1 MSETAVE
8 IQDRELLITT
18 EIKEK
23 LCNKNETAK
32 LKIIDNCEASD
43 KVVIIENC
51 NFGTVLDFSAVMRIQ
66 AFKKTRILLQ

>member
-1 MSETAVE
+1 MYETVVE

-43 KVVIIENC
+43 GDEVVIIENC
-51 NFGTVLDFSAVMRIQ
+51 NFGTVLDFSAVDENSSI
-66 AFKKTRILLQ
+66 

>member
-32 LKIIDNCEASD
+32 FKIIDNCEASD
-43 KVVIIENC
+43 GDEVVIIENG
-51 NFGTVLDFSAVMRIQ
+51 NFGTVLDFRAVDKNSNI
-66 AFKKTRILLQ
+66 